1 MLSSYKQW
9 TVDWDIEAQMFDDS
23 VDVAT
28 SWERFKAAYLQRC
41 TSMLAVEMNFMGF
54 MEDERK
60 REGRIF
66 TRWVELTISMADLYN
81 NPTAQDAS
89 GGRSRASSART
100 GNHSGKHASAVE
112 ESISRESF
120 ASLKTLESKVADN
133 LAETFGI
140 DLESEAEQIA
150 QERAEKARKR
160 AEKENGSKRA
170 GANEEKK
177 GKKISPE
184 GVLAFISYFT
194 ENIVGGRYSVPP
206 ELQVPLKALVETLVY
221 RRIHEGV
228 KKYTSPGMSTI
239 TMFSVLLLMI
249 MIITIHMYILY

>member
-81 NPTAQDAS
+81 NPAAQDAS
-89 GGRSRASSART
+89 GGRSRTSSGRI
-100 GNHSGKHASAVE
+100 SGKHVSAVE

-160 AEKENGSKRA
+160 AEKENGSKKA

-177 GKKISPE
+177 GKKISPK

-194 ENIVGGRYSVPP
+194 ENIVGGRYNVPP

-239 TMFSVLLLMI
+239 TMFIPLLH

>member
-100 GNHSGKHASAVE
+100 GSARTGNHSGKHASAVIDGKNIAKPFHIQKNPHSKFSTLAILSIVDVLMKFQ
-112 ESISRESF
+112 ES
-120 ASLKTLESKVADN
+120 D
-133 LAETFGI
+133 
-140 DLESEAEQIA
+140 
-150 QERAEKARKR
+150 
-160 AEKENGSKRA
+160 
-170 GANEEKK
+170 
-177 GKKISPE
+177 
-184 GVLAFISYFT
+184 
-194 ENIVGGRYSVPP
+194 VP
-206 ELQVPLKALVETLVY
+206 
-221 RRIHEGV
+221 
-228 KKYTSPGMSTI
+228 
-239 TMFSVLLLMI
+239 
-249 MIITIHMYILY
+249 